1 LVQKSCFEAG
11 KKYTFF
17 MGPRDK
23 KNSWQT
29 SKKFF
34 FLEMGNDK
42 EIKWLLKN
50 FAKQLIK
57 KP

>member
-1 LVQKSCFEAG
+1 
-11 KKYTFF
+11 
-17 MGPRDK
+17 MGLRDK

-42 EIKWLLKN
+42 EIKMVLIFSLLKN
-50 FAKQLIK
+50 LMSKQ
-57 KP
+57 

>member
-1 LVQKSCFEAG
+1 
-11 KKYTFF
+11 